1 MQENT
6 DAEIQC
12 SDSEKR
18 LSKQESQQVPQTSE
32 ILSQNVGLYLF
43 DMMKT
48 VTKDDVNPT
57 TVNAACKCAEE
68 IHKIMRLNFDIKKL
82 GL

>member
-1 MQENT
+1 MQESG
-6 DAEIQC
+6 DVKIRC
-12 SDSEKR
+12 LDSENKLLKSENQETSQN
-18 LSKQESQQVPQTSE
+18 LSK
-32 ILSQNVGLYLF
+32 NVGLYLYE
-43 DMMKT
+43 MMKT

-68 IHKIMRLNFDIKKL
+68 IHKILKLNYDIKKL